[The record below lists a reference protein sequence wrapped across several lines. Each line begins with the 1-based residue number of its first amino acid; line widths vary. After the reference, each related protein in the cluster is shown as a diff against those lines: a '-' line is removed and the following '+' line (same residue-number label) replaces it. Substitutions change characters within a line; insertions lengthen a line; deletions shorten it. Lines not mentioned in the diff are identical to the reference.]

1 MKLKETI
8 NLPRTGFPMKA
19 SLPTLEPR
27 ILQRWDQLQLYQKI
41 RDLRAGSPVFLLHDG
56 PPYANGNI
64 HIGHAEN
71 KILKD
76 FIVKSRT
83 MAGFNAPYIPGW
95 DCHGLPIEIKVDQV
109 LGRKKAGM
117 TRLQVRREC
126 REYAGKFV
134 NLQKQEFVRLGIL
147 GDWDA
152 PYLTMSHRYEA
163 AIARTFG
170 RFVKGGYV
178 YKGLKPVHWCFSCR
192 TALAEAEVEYEDHTS
207 PSIYVKFPLKSDPSL
222 LDPALRGRKVA
233 VVIWTTTPWTLPA
246 NLGIAF
252 NPDLEYS
259 AVEVGNEVFLIAS
272 ELIASTAAGCGF
284 KPGRTLAT
292 LPGSRMAGLEA
303 RHPFLDRL
311 SPGLLGD
318 HVTLDQG
325 TGCVHTA
332 PGHGHEDYALGKACG
347 LDIYCP
353 VDGRGRFVA
362 GTPHVEGMRVFEAN
376 RTVLQLL
383 RDREAL
389 LAAANISHSY
399 PHCWRCHKP
408 VIFRATPQWF
418 ISMEHRNLR
427 GKSLEAIQG
436 VRWLPEWGRERIS
449 GMIANRPDW
458 CVSRQRVWGVPIAAF
473 YCEACQEPLL
483 EPETIDRVVD
493 IFEKEGSDAWFSL
506 PVDSLLAPGTRCPK
520 CGADRF
526 RKESDILDVWFDSG
540 ASHAAVLGHR
550 PDVPWPA
557 DIYLEGSDQYRGWF
571 HSSLLIG
578 VGTSRGAPY
587 RQVLTHGWT
596 LDAEGHAMSK
606 SRGNVIEPQT
616 IVGKDG
622 AEILRLWVA
631 ASDFR
636 EDIRISPDLI
646 RRLSD
651 GYRKFRNTARF
662 MLGNLSDFSPREHSV
677 ATSDLDELDQW
688 ALMRTSRLL
697 EQIYGW
703 YETYEFHRIYHRVY
717 DFVTVDLSSFYFDV
731 LKDRLYTAS
740 PGAPQRRSSQTVL
753 YIILEA
759 LTRALAPI
767 YSFTCEEIWEHLSSK
782 ADRPASVHMARFVPA
797 DSLIE
802 GLSPESLKRLDNWN
816 LLIRVRSTVL
826 KVLEEARQ
834 ARFIG
839 NSLEAKVALAGEAPY
854 APVLKRY
861 QGMLPALL
869 IVSQVELGTPSG
881 ETPFVGEAEGLQ
893 VWVSRADG
901 EKCERCWIY
910 STGVGSDPDFPEV
923 CRKCSSTLKEL
934 GVKPNQIDR
943 GVATS

>member
-8 NLPRTGFPMKA
+8 NLPRTSFPMKA

-27 ILQRWDQLQLYQKI
+27 ILQRWDQLQLYRKI
-41 RDLRAGSPVFLLHDG
+41 RHLRAGAPVFTLHDG

-83 MAGFNAPYIPGW
+83 MGGFNAPYIPGW

-109 LGRKKAGM
+109 LGKKKAGM
-117 TRLQVRREC
+117 TRVQLRQEC
-126 REYAGKFV
+126 RDYAQKFV
-134 NLQKQEFVRLGIL
+134 NLQKQEFIRLGIL
-147 GDWDA
+147 GSWDA
-152 PYLTMSHRYEA
+152 PYLTMSHQYEA

-192 TALAEAEVEYEDHTS
+192 TALAEAEVEYEDDTS
-207 PSIYVKFPLKSDPSL
+207 PSIYVKFPLKSDPAL

-252 NPDLEYS
+252 NPKLEYS
-259 AVEVGNEVFLIAS
+259 AVEVGDEVYLIAS
-272 ELIASTAAGCGF
+272 ELTASTATRCGF
-284 KPGRTLAT
+284 TPGRTLARIQ
-292 LPGSRMAGLEA
+292 GSRMAGLHA
-303 RHPFLDRL
+303 HHPFLDRESL
-311 SPGLLGD
+311 GLLGD
-318 HVTLDQG
+318 HVTLEQG

-332 PGHGHEDYALGKACG
+332 PGHGHEDFALGKAYG

-353 VDGRGRFVA
+353 VDERGRFVA
-362 GTPHVEGMRVFEAN
+362 ATPYFEGMRVFEADDA
-376 RTVLQLL
+376 VLQLL
-383 RDREAL
+383 RDRGVL
-389 LAAANISHSY
+389 LGAESISHSY

-427 GKSLEAIQG
+427 KKSLKAIQG

-449 GMIANRPDW
+449 NMIANRPDW
-458 CVSRQRVWGVPIAAF
+458 CISRQRVWGVPITAF
-473 YCEACQEPLL
+473 YCEECQVPLL
-483 EPETIDRVVD
+483 EPETIDHVVAL
-493 IFEKEGSDAWFSL
+493 FEREGSDAWFSR
-506 PVDSLLAPGTRCPK
+506 PVESLLPPGTGCPH

-526 RKESDILDVWFDSG
+526 RKEADILDVWFDSG
-540 ASHAAVLGHR
+540 ASQAAVLGHQ

-557 DIYLEGSDQYRGWF
+557 DVYMEGSDQYRGWF
-571 HSSLLIG
+571 QSSLLVG

-596 LDAEGHAMSK
+596 LDAEGRAMSK
-606 SRGNVIEPQT
+606 SLGNVIEPQT
-616 IVGKDG
+616 IIKKDG

-636 EDIRISPDLI
+636 EDIRISPDMI
-646 RRLSD
+646 RRLSE

-662 MLGNLSDFSPREHSV
+662 MLGNLSDFSPGEHSV
-677 ATSDLDELDQW
+677 ATPDLEELDQW
-688 ALMRTSRLL
+688 ALVRTSQLL
-697 EQIYGW
+697 EQIYRW
-703 YETYEFHRIYHRVY
+703 YESYEFHRIYHRVY

-731 LKDRLYTAS
+731 LKDRLYTA
-740 PGAPQRRSSQTVL
+740 APNSHLRRSSQTAL
-753 YIILEA
+753 YKILEA

-767 YSFTCEEIWEHLSSK
+767 YSFTCDEIWQHLSPDP
-782 ADRPASVHMARFVPA
+782 DRPESVHMAEFVPA
-797 DSLIE
+797 NRLVE
-802 GLSPESLKRLDNWN
+802 GLSSRSLKRLDNWES
-816 LLIRVRSTVL
+816 LIRIRSTVL

-834 ARFIG
+834 AKFIG
-839 NSLEAKVALAGEAPY
+839 NSLEAKVTLAGGDGY
-854 APVLKRY
+854 ASVLESYER
-861 QGMLPALL
+861 MLPALF
-869 IVSQVELGTPSG
+869 IVSQVELGNPSKEETFFG
-881 ETPFVGEAEGLQ
+881 ETEGLQ
-893 VWVSRADG
+893 ASVSRADG
-901 EKCERCWIY
+901 DKCERCWIY
-910 STGVGSDPDFPEV
+910 STGVGGDPDFRTV
-923 CRKCSSTLKEL
+923 CPKCSSTLKA
-934 GVKPNQIDR
+934 I
-943 GVATS
+943 GVAPDQAGQGVEAP

>member
-1 MKLKETI
+1 MKLKDTI

-19 SLPTLEPR
+19 SLPNLEPR
-27 ILQRWDQLQLYQKI
+27 ILQRWDQLQLYRKI

-117 TRLQVRREC
+117 TRVQVRREC

-134 NLQKQEFVRLGIL
+134 ELQKQEFVRLGIL
-147 GDWDA
+147 GDWNA

-170 RFVKGGYV
+170 QFVREGYV
-178 YKGLKPVHWCFSCR
+178 YKGLKPVHWCCSCR

-222 LDPALRGRKVA
+222 LDPALSGRRVS

-246 NLGIAF
+246 NLAIAF
-252 NPDLEYS
+252 NANLEYS
-259 AVEVGNEVFLIAS
+259 AVEVGEEVYLIAS
-272 ELIASTAAGCGF
+272 ELVAATAAGCGF
-284 KPGRTLAT
+284 KPGKTLAT
-292 LPGSRMAGLEA
+292 MEGRKLSALET

-311 SPGLLGD
+311 SPGLLGE
-318 HVTLDQG
+318 HVTLEQG

-332 PGHGHEDYALGKACG
+332 PGHGHEDYALGKAHG

-353 VDGRGRFVA
+353 VDGGGRFLA
-362 GTPHVEGMRVFEAN
+362 GTPHVEGMRVFDAN
-376 RTVLQLL
+376 ETVLQLL

-389 LAAANISHSY
+389 LAAETISHSY

-418 ISMEHRNLR
+418 ISMEHRDLR

-458 CVSRQRVWGVPIAAF
+458 CVSRQRVWGVPIIAF
-473 YCEACQEPLL
+473 YCDGCQEPLL
-483 EPETIDRVVD
+483 EPEAIDRVVA
-493 IFEKEGSDAWFSL
+493 IFEEEGADAWFSR
-506 PVDSLLAPGTRCPK
+506 PVDDLLPPGTRCPG
-520 CGADRF
+520 CGEDRF
-526 RKESDILDVWFDSG
+526 SKESDILDVWFDSG
-540 ASHAAVLGHR
+540 ASQAAVLGHH

-557 DIYLEGSDQYRGWF
+557 DMYLEGSDQYRGWF

-578 VGTSRGAPY
+578 VATSQGAPY

-606 SRGNVIEPQT
+606 SRGNVIEPQK
-616 IVGKDG
+616 IVRRDG

-631 ASDFR
+631 ASNCR

-651 GYRKFRNTARF
+651 GYRKFRNTTRF
-662 MLGNLSDFSPREHSV
+662 MLGNLSDFSPAEHSV
-677 ATSDLDELDQW
+677 ATPDLEELDQW
-688 ALMRTSRLL
+688 ALVRTSRLL
-697 EQIYGW
+697 EKVYAW
-703 YETYEFHRIYHRVY
+703 YEAYEFHRIYHRVY
-717 DFVTVDLSSFYFDV
+717 DFLTVDLSSFYFDV
-731 LKDRLYTAS
+731 LKDRLYTA
-740 PGAPQRRSSQTVL
+740 APNAHSRRSAQTVL
-753 YIILEA
+753 YLILEA

-797 DSLIE
+797 DNLIE
-802 GLSPESLKRLDNWN
+802 GLSSQSLKRLDNWD
-816 LLIRVRSTVL
+816 LLIRIRSTVL

-834 ARFIG
+834 AKFIG
-839 NSLEAKVALAGEAPY
+839 NSLEAKVTLAGDDGY
-854 APVLKRY
+854 APILKSY
-861 QGMLPALL
+861 EAKLPALL
-869 IVSQVELGTPSG
+869 IVSQVELGAPSG
-881 ETPFVGEAEGLQ
+881 ETSFFGEVEGLRAS
-893 VWVSRADG
+893 VSRAEG

-910 STGVGSDPDFPEV
+910 STEVGSNPDFPGI
-923 CRKCSSTLKEL
+923 CSRCSSTLEEL
-934 GVKPNQIDR
+934 GVTPDQLNP
-943 GVATS
+943 GTPAP